1 MERKTRIPTQ
11 KRALEKYERIL
22 EAAYKLFNEKGYYNT
37 TTADISKEANVAT
50 GSVYAYFDDK
60 KDIYLRVIER
70 LNRKFDYPSHD
81 FWIENI
87 DKQLNNAEVAK
98 EMFRVFIRMM
108 IKYHDFSRTF
118 HDEMEALALLD
129 EDIAAVRMEQEK
141 ITEERIKD
149 VFKTLAIPFNSY
161 EEERIF
167 FHYSFFITDDVCHK
181 VLYDDEI
188 KNIDLCIE
196 KCVNMLYHLFEDC
209 TNYKN
214 IGENSKAKA

>member
-60 KDIYLRVIER
+60 KEIYIKVIER
-70 LNRKFDYPSHD
+70 FNKKFDYPAHD

-87 DKQLNNAEVAK
+87 DKQFDNPEVAK
-98 EMFRVFIRMM
+98 VLFKKFIKMM
-108 IKYHDFSRTF
+108 IDYHNFSKIF
-118 HDEMEALALLD
+118 HDEMEALTLLNK
-129 EDIAAVRMEQEK
+129 DIAEVRKEQHQSRKEMVKDIFK
-141 ITEERIKD
+141 I
-149 VFKTLAIPFNSY
+149 LSIPFNS
-161 EEERIF
+161 EEDENIF
-167 FHYSFFITDDVCHK
+167 FHYSFLITDNACHK
-181 VLYDDEI
+181 ILFDDEI
-188 KNIDLCIE
+188 KNVDLYIE
-196 KCVNMLYHLFEDC
+196 KCVNMLYCLFEDC

-214 IGENSKAKA
+214 K